1 MISNARKYARLRDEQ
16 FSLYESYAK
25 KHGLNSKSLLV
36 FMWIYHNPHGMTQES
51 IAKRTF
57 STKQVIQA
65 IVKTYMKK
73 GILYL
78 EPSRID
84 RRKKLIRLTET
95 GQQFAAEL
103 LEPLADF
110 EAQAMSALTL
120 EEQKVLLS
128 ATATFT
134 DRLKELL
141 ESHQVKEHVK

>member
-1 MISNARKYARLRDEQ
+1 MVGNAKKYARLRDDQYALFEN
-16 FSLYESYAK
+16 YAK

-36 FMWIYHNPHGMTQES
+36 FMWIYHNPLGMTQER

-65 IVKTYMKK
+65 IVKTYIKK

-78 EPSRID
+78 EHSRID
-84 RRKKLIRLTET
+84 KRKKLVRLTET

-103 LEPLADF
+103 LEPLADI

-120 EEQKVLLS
+120 EQQEALLS
-128 ATATFT
+128 ATALFT
-134 DRLKELL
+134 DRLRELL
-141 ESHQVKEHVK
+141 ESHQVKENDK